1 MYTFTRPERRPGIG
15 KPHYHFW
22 LDTQAPLITTWRS
35 QKKPNG
41 LWELSWETQD
51 PPLGKLLVT
60 VTVYKSDQSVLS
72 TLGGLEPKGITL
84 LPPHLFASAARAEV
98 KAQDQAGNLSKRE
111 LVF

>member
-1 MYTFTRPERRPGIG
+1 
-15 KPHYHFW
+15 